1 LQALHTALE
10 IMESTGDRHYAVE
23 TYRMRGVLLLRQGT
37 PSATGEAEAAFGK
50 ALRIARE
57 QHATSFALRVAIS
70 WGGHLVETN
79 RRDDARRLLGRIYD
93 GFTEGSGTLDHQ
105 EAQALLQRVR

>member
-1 LQALHTALE
+1 
-10 IMESTGDRHYAVE
+10 
-23 TYRMRGVLLLRQGT
+23 
-37 PSATGEAEAAFGK
+37 
-50 ALRIARE
+50 
-57 QHATSFALRVAIS
+57 VAIS
-70 WGGHLVETN
+70 WGGYLVETN